1 MKKKIQLAIS
11 SVLITQIIPLLGK
24 PELILHYKNVI
35 VMLANMSLWLFQPAV
50 SAKETTDNKS
60 RDRYSVILILIM
72 SVLSTIIPV
81 ADWAYF
87 SNPYESNL
95 TLTIVGF
102 VILWFGV
109 ALRNYSIRI
118 LGKHFTPTIQL
129 QQDHDLIT
137 TGPYSVIRHP
147 SYLGALM
154 AIVGIAIFF
163 NSLIGTLAACIAMMI
178 AYIVRIT
185 AEEKALKS
193 LFGSKYQEYQ
203 KRTKKLIPFLW

>member
-109 ALRNYSIRI
+109 ALRNYSIKI

>member
-50 SAKETTDNKS
+50 SAKETTENKS
-60 RDRYSVILILIM
+60 RDGYSVILILIM

-81 ADWAYF
+81 VDWAYF

-95 TLTIVGF
+95 AATIVGF
-102 VILWFGV
+102 IILWFGV
-109 ALRNYSIRI
+109 VLRNYSIRI

-137 TGPYSVIRHP
+137 AGPYSIIRHP
-147 SYLGALM
+147 SYLGALL

-163 NSLIGTLAACIAMMI
+163 NSLIGTIAACIAMMI
-178 AYIVRIT
+178 AYVVRID
-185 AEEKALKS
+185 AEEKALES

-203 KRTKKLIPFLW
+203 QRTKKLIPFLW

>member
-60 RDRYSVILILIM
+60 RDGYSVILILIM

-81 ADWAYF
+81 VDWAYF

>member
-50 SAKETTDNKS
+50 SAKETTENKS
-60 RDRYSVILILIM
+60 RDQYSVILILAM
-72 SVLSTIIPV
+72 SVVSTIIPV
-81 ADWAYF
+81 VDWAYF
-87 SNPYESNL
+87 SNPYESNVAV
-95 TLTIVGF
+95 TILGF

-109 ALRNYSIRI
+109 VLRNYSIKV

-129 QQDHDLIT
+129 HSDHDLIT
-137 TGPYSVIRHP
+137 TGPYSIIRHP

-163 NSLIGTLAACIAMMI
+163 NSIIGTVAACIAMMI
-178 AYIVRIT
+178 AYVVRIN
-185 AEEKALKS
+185 AEEKALES
-193 LFGSKYQEYQ
+193 LFGSKYEEYQ

>member
-50 SAKETTDNKS
+50 SAKETTENKS
-60 RDRYSVILILIM
+60 RDGYSVILILIM

-81 ADWAYF
+81 VDWAYF

-95 TLTIVGF
+95 AATIAGF
-102 VILWFGV
+102 IILWFGV
-109 ALRNYSIRI
+109 VLRNYSIRI

-137 TGPYSVIRHP
+137 AGPYSIIRHP
-147 SYLGALM
+147 SYLGALL

-163 NSLIGTLAACIAMMI
+163 NSLIGTIAACIAMMI
-178 AYIVRIT
+178 AYVVRID
-185 AEEKALKS
+185 AEEKALES

-203 KRTKKLIPFLW
+203 QRTKKLIPFLW

>member
-81 ADWAYF
+81 VDWAYF

-109 ALRNYSIRI
+109 ALRNYSIKI

>member
-50 SAKETTDNKS
+50 SAKETTENKS
-60 RDRYSVILILIM
+60 RDGYSVILILIM

-81 ADWAYF
+81 VDWAYF

-95 TLTIVGF
+95 AATIAGF
-102 VILWFGV
+102 IILWFGV
-109 ALRNYSIRI
+109 VLRNYSIRI

-137 TGPYSVIRHP
+137 AGPYSIIRHP
-147 SYLGALM
+147 SYLGALL

-163 NSLIGTLAACIAMMI
+163 NSLIGTIAACIAMMI
-178 AYIVRIT
+178 AYVVRIA
-185 AEEKALKS
+185 AEEKALES

-203 KRTKKLIPFLW
+203 QRTKKLIPFLW

>member
-95 TLTIVGF
+95 PVTIVGF